1 MLYSVLKTLL
11 INFTHS
17 NIQVS
22 LNNHNLILGSPNARN
37 KISFFYSAECGFS
50 KEFFNEDIPPLINL
64 ISKRKDIVIELIPAA
79 LDVQTIRF
87 AYLAKVSQVDW
98 EQKNNTIN
106 KNTEYKKPE
115 KLFYTGMAGMYI
127 YSNFHSL
134 YTQIRSNTR
143 LIKETPTILINNKP
157 VKCIPSYA
165 NILDYL
171 NLNETS
177 SI

>member
-64 ISKRKDIVIELIPAA
+64 IAKRKDIVIELIPAA

-87 AYLAKVSQVDW
+87 AYLAKVSQVNW
-98 EQKNNTIN
+98 GQKNNTIN
-106 KNTEYKKPE
+106 KN
-115 KLFYTGMAGMYI
+115 TGMAGMYI

-157 VKCIPSYA
+157 FKCIPSYA